1 MLGTLFGFLKKPVGG
16 GAIPHPVPTNQTSV
30 TSAGSDQ
37 IDRENDHWWRPN
49 TDGNIPIGLPVHS
62 TFQGDNT
69 GGDSPTFYTPNAVG
83 NEYIQ
88 QNQTA
93 IEDKVGN
100 VGIKYPDL
108 QGRPSN
114 LNYNDTDARN
124 QRWQTSDTATGH
136 QRQPIMYGPVRG
148 RDENFSNLRA
158 QLIPTKA
165 GHSGPVSGNDAGGTA
180 EQAFLA
186 SQQQTLD
193 QFLIKQAMVR
203 AK

>member
-1 MLGTLFGFLKKPVGG
+1 MFEFIKTLLNSPAHQQFVPVTS
-16 GAIPHPVPTNQTSV
+16 AEPHPVTSEDNN
-30 TSAGSDQ
+30 S

-62 TFQGDNT
+62 IFQGANP
-69 GGDSPTFYTPNAVG
+69 GADSPTFYTPNAIG
-83 NEYIQ
+83 NAGIQ
-88 QNQTA
+88 NNQDA
-93 IEDKVGN
+93 IPDKTGN
-100 VGIKYPDL
+100 VGIKYPNL
-108 QGRPSN
+108 KGRPSG

-136 QRQPIMYGPVRG
+136 QRQPVMFGPVRG
-148 RDENFSNLRA
+148 RDENFSSLRA

-165 GHSGPVSGNDAGGTA
+165 GHSGPVTGGNAGGTA

-203 AK
+203 AL